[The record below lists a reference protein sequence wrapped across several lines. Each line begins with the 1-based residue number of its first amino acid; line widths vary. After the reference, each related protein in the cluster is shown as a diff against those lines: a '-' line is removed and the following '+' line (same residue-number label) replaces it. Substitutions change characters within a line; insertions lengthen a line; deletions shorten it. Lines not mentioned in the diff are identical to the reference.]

1 MNKKVSFNK
10 NETESKSQNRTL
22 WSVGARKR
30 KNSEFFLTFMLTYGN
45 FWSIFISSQR
55 IEYWI
60 NFQNMYNF
68 TYQKVLLHTLFC
80 LFLKPPKVLS
90 QKLRCSIKK
99 VFLKISRK
107 SQEKTCARVSFL
119 IKLQAVWHSF
129 FPMNFLK
136 LLGTPFLQNTS
147 GRLLLFSVSL
157 NKPPKNGPLHYILMN
172 LPDLCYC

>member
-1 MNKKVSFNK
+1 MEHFHFISAYRVLNKLSEYVQFYI
-10 NETESKSQNRTL
+10 SKSIT
-22 WSVGARKR
+22 SYT
-30 KNSEFFLTFMLTYGN
+30 FLL
-45 FWSIFISSQR
+45 
-55 IEYWI
+55 
-60 NFQNMYNF
+60 
-68 TYQKVLLHTLFC
+68 V
-80 LFLKPPKVLS
+80 LKPPKVLS

-99 VFLKISRK
+99 VFLKISRR
-107 SQEKTCARVSFL
+107 SQEKTCTRVSFL